1 VSDPQA
7 TQAPDPTEPT
17 EPVKPTPATEATPP
31 LPPGSPAADADVQAA
46 RAAVDDARASFQRE
60 VTTLQAKGRDAI
72 DIKAKVRRLPQTLAQ
87 DPRKLAGVAAAG
99 AGIVGLVALRRRGR
113 RAPVSNPL
121 PAEVEAALSQ
131 LGKDGTKVRAALDQS
146 FSRYLAMHGVEA
158 GSKPRSVP
166 PIVTSLVV
174 PIGTVAVRELIQRV
188 SGRRAASRADASTPP
203 KTDGPRPG

>member
-1 VSDPQA
+1 VSDPQT
-7 TQAPDPTEPT
+7 TQATEPT
-17 EPVKPTPATEATPP
+17 ESATPTQATEPTPPI
-31 LPPGSPAADADVQAA
+31 PPGSPAADPGVQAA
-46 RAAVDDARASFQRE
+46 RAAVNDARTSFQRE
-60 VTTLQAKGRDAI
+60 LTTLQSKGRDAI

-113 RAPVSNPL
+113 TTPVSNPL
-121 PAEVEAALSQ
+121 PAEVEAALKE

-174 PIGTVAVRELIQRV
+174 PIGTVAVRELIHRV
-188 SGRRAASRADASTPP
+188 SGRRAASRADASGPP
-203 KTDGPRPG
+203 KTDGPGPG